1 MEENK
6 EIFVAHRLG
15 EIKTDSDEE
24 YLAHMFCLGGT

>member
-15 EIKTDSDEE
+15 EIKTQVSDLDFMPFERM
-24 YLAHMFCLGGT
+24 L